1 MVVVTFSL
9 YTSPPLP
16 PPTPNPCRS
25 FVNENEGLYSRQVY
39 AVLETMAVLDSPTVQ
54 ALIPSL
60 SLSLRTAEH
69 KRGLGKN
76 AALR

>member
-1 MVVVTFSL
+1 M
-9 YTSPPLP
+9 
-16 PPTPNPCRS
+16 
-25 FVNENEGLYSRQVY
+25 NENEGVYSRQVY
-39 AVLETMAVLDSPTVQ
+39 VALETVAAVDPPTVQ